1 MTIMNKPIF
10 AALLS
15 VASGGAL
22 AHDYG
27 RWLCESCQIGSAAV
41 PNQVA
46 SIPEATAFIKDQND
60 AIMRTYPAAKNRWV
74 PNDSITVCDGS
85 YCLRLI
91 YQAMGVW
98 LPNTGTTRDNLRGY
112 VNSVVSRGPSS
123 DFRIDN
129 FYLDYTYFNPMPR
142 QYTITVS
149 PLTTVGS
156 VAAGFGG
163 GVSWQGFSSSDY
175 FSGYGGGGCVEVNS
189 LLPDGRRA
197 GDVKVGDVMQL
208 GDDRDLKEC
217 QGTVTYSKRKV
228 AKGYRILTEGGF
240 SLVCSD
246 TAPIP
251 TKDHGLVLAP
261 ELLGKIVAVRKD
273 EGGASL
279 TGWERVASVLEV
291 GQIEVQHI
299 TVGDKCFWAGEV
311 GGEFLLH
318 HNMKA
323 TESTTYSD
331 WGDYWW

>member
-1 MTIMNKPIF
+1 MNKPIF
-10 AALLS
+10 AALLT
-15 VASGGAL
+15 VASGAVF

-27 RWLCESCQIGSAAV
+27 RWLCPSCQIGTAAT

-60 AIMRTYPAAKNRWV
+60 AIMRTNPAAQSRWI
-74 PNDSITVCDGS
+74 PNDVITVCDGS

-91 YQAMGVW
+91 YQAMGLW
-98 LPNTGTTRDNLRGY
+98 LPNTGTTRDNGRGY
-112 VNSVVSRGPSS
+112 VNAAVSRGQPSE
-123 DFRIDN
+123 FLIDD
-129 FYLDYTYFNPMPR
+129 FYLDYTYFNPRPR
-142 QYTITVS
+142 LYTITVS
-149 PLTTVGS
+149 PLTPAAG

-163 GVSWQGFSSSDY
+163 GFSWQGAGSSDY
-175 FSGYGGGGCVEVNS
+175 FTGYGGGGCVEVNS

-208 GDDRDLKEC
+208 GDDRDLKGSH
-217 QGTVTYSKRKV
+217 GTVSYSKRKV

-273 EGGASL
+273 EAGSSL

-311 GGEFLLH
+311 SGKFLLH
-318 HNMKA
+318 HNLKMA
-323 TESTTYSD
+323 ESATYSE
-331 WGDYWW
+331 WTDYWW